1 MLAMER
7 IDLMSRIFVFCE
19 FHRSAAGTL
28 EVETPGGTYRTDNP
42 LLDFN
47 RRQNAEQMR
56 KLFRGSN
63 PSDEAKGV
71 SP

>member
-42 LLDFN
+42 LLNFN
-47 RRQNAEQMR
+47 RRQNAEEMR
-56 KLFRGSN
+56 KLFSYPLSESSSRST
-63 PSDEAKGV
+63 
-71 SP
+71 